1 MHQDEMNRLLDDL
14 DGRAKADPCNGCNV
28 VNFPGAKRAA
38 QGVGPLTDAEI
49 MALRR
54 VFQLCPIARKVAE
67 GG

>member
-14 DGRAKADPCNGCNV
+14 GEHAKVDPCQSCNV

-38 QGVGPLTDAEI
+38 QGVVPLTDAEI

-54 VFQLCPIARKVAE
+54 VFQTCPIARKIMKD
-67 GG
+67 G